1 MKGNDAIHNA
11 NKEWISNPHLNFYEI
26 STRSSFQINTPT
38 HIILLNLYTP
48 LIVRSD
54 SSKFSFYLLY
64 LQPMNLDLEYR
75 DVMFQGIVLLRYWIK
90 ILGTGLTSLCFDGGR
105 RDFTTENI
113 SRRFFIGLRSQ
124 ASEVLHVCKK
134 RDVSISLSIISP
146 LISLS
151 CS

>member
-64 LQPMNLDLEYR
+64 FQPVNLDLEYR
-75 DVMFQGIVLLRYWIK
+75 DVMF
-90 ILGTGLTSLCFDGGR
+90 
-105 RDFTTENI
+105 
-113 SRRFFIGLRSQ
+113 
-124 ASEVLHVCKK
+124 
-134 RDVSISLSIISP
+134 
-146 LISLS
+146 
-151 CS
+151 